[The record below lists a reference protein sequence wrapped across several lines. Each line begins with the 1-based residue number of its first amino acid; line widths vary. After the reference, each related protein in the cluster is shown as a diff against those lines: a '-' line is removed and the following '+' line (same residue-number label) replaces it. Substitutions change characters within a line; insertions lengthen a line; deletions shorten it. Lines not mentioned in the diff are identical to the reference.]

1 MIKEALQYIVGL
13 REAKVQNVTLPD
25 GTVQTYSDK
34 QLSRLTKHIPYADKI
49 YMNNLSSLIDYI
61 KSGIDQ
67 MAEKM
72 IIQVVSFDEVNLIS
86 QLDEERNR
94 EILVEV
100 KAQIPNFYYEKFI
113 EHETFCINVQSK
125 FQNDKETDKELLL
138 KFTGTVEAGSVAEY
152 GDDGVTQKAT
162 VKTGIAS
169 KRDAIVPNPV
179 KLKPFRTFVEVEQP
193 ASDFIF
199 RIKQDKY
206 DGITCA
212 LFEADGGAWKNE
224 AMYNIKKYLEN
235 ELADYKEQF
244 TIIS

>member
-13 REAKVQNVTLPD
+13 SEARVQNIKLPD

-34 QLSRLTKHIPYADKI
+34 ALTRLSKHIPYAKPI
-49 YMNNLSSLIDYI
+49 EMSNLSSLIDYI
-61 KSGIDQ
+61 MSNIDK
-67 MAEKM
+67 MSDKM
-72 IIQVVSFDEVNLIS
+72 IIQVVGPERVILFS

-94 EILVEV
+94 ETLAIVELQSP
-100 KAQIPNFYYEKFI
+100 KFSYGNFI
-113 EHETFCINVQSK
+113 EHEGFCINVQAK
-125 FQNDKETDKELLL
+125 FINDVTTDKDILL
-138 KFTGTVEAGSVAEY
+138 KFAGTVEAGTVAEY

-169 KRDAIVPNPV
+169 KGEAIVPNPV
-179 KLKPFRTFVEVEQP
+179 RLKPFRTFVEVEQP
-193 ASDFIF
+193 VSDFIF

-212 LFEADGGAWKNE
+212 LFEADGGAWKNA
-224 AMYNIKKYLEN
+224 AMASIKEYLQEQ
-235 ELADYKEQF
+235 LKGLEQF

>member
-13 REAKVQNVTLPD
+13 SEARVQNIKLPD

-34 QLSRLTKHIPYADKI
+34 ALTRLSKHIPYAKPI
-49 YMNNLSSLIDYI
+49 EMSNLSSLIDYI
-61 KSGIDQ
+61 MSNIDK
-67 MAEKM
+67 MSDKM
-72 IIQVVSFDEVNLIS
+72 IIQVVGPERVILFS

-94 EILVEV
+94 ETLAIVELQSP
-100 KAQIPNFYYEKFI
+100 KFSYGSFI
-113 EHETFCINVQSK
+113 EHEGFCINVQAK
-125 FQNDKETDKELLL
+125 FINDVTTDKDILL
-138 KFTGTVEAGSVAEY
+138 KFAGTVEAGTVAEY

-169 KRDAIVPNPV
+169 KGEAIVPNPV
-179 KLKPFRTFVEVEQP
+179 RLKPFRTFVEVEQP
-193 ASDFIF
+193 VSDFIF

-212 LFEADGGAWKNE
+212 LFEADGGAWKNA
-224 AMYNIKKYLEN
+224 AMASIKEYLQEQ
-235 ELADYKEQF
+235 LKGLEQF